1 MLQPHWKSSAAGV
14 MGFFAFAEAALEAK
28 HTAVTSVAGPAN
40 ANPIKK
46 LKDDTAK
53 QKKAKKHIERQ
64 RIAVGWD

>member
-1 MLQPHWKSSAAGV
+1 ME
-14 MGFFAFAEAALEAK
+14 FFTFAEAALEAK
-28 HTAVTSVAGPAN
+28 RTAVTSVVILAN

-64 RIAVGWD
+64 RIAAGWV